1 VCKSCYG
8 HAMESES
15 RALTTVR
22 SKWWKQMPFHDR
34 FFVAQSM
41 GPQKP
46 LQGCTQA
53 EQIITNK
60 ESCLK
65 AKKPPPRNPLL
76 VEVVL
81 KRRMH
86 FVKVRPDL
94 CIPVPLPCRPHTR
107 HARDTSSRAVW
118 QSNEAR
124 AMTVSAG
131 RRLASIV
138 T

>member
-1 VCKSCYG
+1 MPDFCVAHAVHGHHRNRCRAARKQNKSIPTKN
-8 HAMESES
+8 
-15 RALTTVR
+15 RA
-22 SKWWKQMPFHDR
+22 
-34 FFVAQSM
+34 
-41 GPQKP
+41 
-46 LQGCTQA
+46 
-53 EQIITNK
+53 
-60 ESCLK
+60 LK
-65 AKKPPPRNPLL
+65 AKKPPPCNPLL

-124 AMTVSAG
+124 AMTISAG